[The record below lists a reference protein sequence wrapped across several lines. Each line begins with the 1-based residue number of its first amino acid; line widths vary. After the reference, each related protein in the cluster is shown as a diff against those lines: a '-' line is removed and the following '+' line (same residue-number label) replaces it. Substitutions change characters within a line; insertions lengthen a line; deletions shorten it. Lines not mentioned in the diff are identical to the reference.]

1 MRSAI
6 IFDCDNV
13 LLNTAFIFKEILDLG
28 LKGDAKWDYFIQN
41 CNSDKVTAVPK
52 ASEFFFKI
60 LSYPNTDIFI
70 STARNEKCREETYI
84 KLMKECFIIPKEN
97 LYMRKDGDYR
107 SSQEV
112 KKEHLIDIS
121 KTHNI
126 IAFIDDE
133 LANCEI
139 AKEMGILAL
148 RKV

>member
-6 IFDCDNV
+6 VFDCDNV

-41 CNSDKVTAVPK
+41 CNSDRVTSVPK